1 MDSNHRYPRERSLL
15 LPRSKLARWNR
26 LAAGRGCRLQRA
38 KVSAYSNV
46 SNGAEREPPILRIS
60 LFAGA
65 HARCRAGSAGGRSR
79 PCSPNIPRCAPGLDR
94 IGAVAPVAGLDLALR
109 QVLDLAA
116 QLPRPRN
123 EAKGPDALP
132 APRRLWS
139 RKRLRL
145 AVRSSLGCAKSANC
159 CVVGERLNS
168 TLCRPS
174 WSRRRMVNRARMDG
188 ARDQRGQIRK
198 LVVFGPERHGSARAN
213 VEEP

>member
-1 MDSNHRYPRERSLL
+1 MRRRQLKRLWARLKQLSTVDLVDRRLNLEISGIFNAGASSHLTRRWREMDSNHRYPRERSLL

-26 LAAGRGCRLQRA
+26 LAAGTGCRLQRA

-60 LFAGA
+60 LLAGA

-116 QLPRPRN
+116 QLPRPHQR
-123 EAKGPDALP
+123 A
-132 APRRLWS
+132 
-139 RKRLRL
+139 
-145 AVRSSLGCAKSANC
+145 
-159 CVVGERLNS
+159 CV
-168 TLCRPS
+168 
-174 WSRRRMVNRARMDG
+174 ARQLD
-188 ARDQRGQIRK
+188 R
-198 LVVFGPERHGSARAN
+198 
-213 VEEP
+213 